1 MTQFLTDTEIKSR
14 ARMAA
19 LFSACGA
26 QVRRAAW
33 LSGLRMNFK
42 VQLDE
47 VADKAGL
54 PAKLGLD
61 LLKIAVFL
69 DRALE
74 MMPSRG
80 KGPRAV
86 NRELAALRTAH
97 GDLVIRLSS
106 LSAEA
111 QVALA
116 RVDQTS
122 HKAGELTLRLSEPP
136 IQEVLA
142 LLERLGPWLADAQ
155 VSTGR
160 NGPKRSPK
168 YFALGLLWQLLR
180 AHKNEA
186 TPSDLNRLER
196 QS

>member
-1 MTQFLTDTEIKSR
+1 
-14 ARMAA
+14 
-19 LFSACGA
+19 
-26 QVRRAAW
+26 
-33 LSGLRMNFK
+33 MNFK
-42 VQLDE
+42 VRLDE

-80 KGPRAV
+80 KGQRAV

-97 GDLVIRLSS
+97 GDLVKRLSS

-155 VSTGR
+155 VS
-160 NGPKRSPK
+160 KRSPK

-180 AHKNEA
+180 VHKNEA